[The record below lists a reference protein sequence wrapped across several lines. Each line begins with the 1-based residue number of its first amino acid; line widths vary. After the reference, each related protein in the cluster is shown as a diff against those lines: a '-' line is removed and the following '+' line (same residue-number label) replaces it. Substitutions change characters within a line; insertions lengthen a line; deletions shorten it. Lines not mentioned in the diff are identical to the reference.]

1 MSTPVVTTTLNFLPA
16 AVGDSA
22 TLGPDTTPGVKRVY
36 INGINA
42 LAGGLYTI
50 SCQKIQVSGGAY
62 TETASSRSFSNAITP
77 TAAPSEGYA
86 PLVAT
91 EAEASV
97 YGYQAVITLVSGTLP
112 TSAVVFTLESL

>member
-1 MSTPVVTTTLNFLPA
+1 MSQPVITATLSFLPA

-36 INGINA
+36 MNGLTA

-50 SCQKIQVSGGAY
+50 SCQKIQVSGGPY
-62 TETASSRSFSNAITP
+62 IETEASRSFSNALTP
-77 TAAPSEGYA
+77 PAAPAEGYV

-91 EAEASV
+91 EAEASI
-97 YGYQAVITLVSGTLP
+97 YGYQAVITFVSGALP
-112 TSAVVFTLESL
+112 TSPVVFTMESL

>member
-1 MSTPVVTTTLNFLPA
+1 MSTPVVTATLNFLPA

-36 INGINA
+36 MNGLTA

-50 SCQKIQVSGGAY
+50 SCQKIQVSGGPY
-62 TETASSRSFSNAITP
+62 IETEASRSFSNALTP
-77 TAAPSEGYA
+77 PAAPAEGYV

-91 EAEASV
+91 EAEASI
-97 YGYQAVITLVSGTLP
+97 YGYQAVITFVSGALP
-112 TSAVVFTLESL
+112 TSPVVFTMESL